1 MRGLVARTRDPIGER
16 FLREVNKRAVSR
28 CGDSAFIFVSLL
40 VSSGHH
46 VPSSVK
52 LLREGEGRE
61 TRPPNR
67 EYPRAEN

>member
-16 FLREVNKRAVSR
+16 FLREVNKRAV
-28 CGDSAFIFVSLL
+28 GDSAFIFVSLL

-61 TRPPNR
+61 T
-67 EYPRAEN
+67 E

>member
-16 FLREVNKRAVSR
+16 FLREVNKRAV
-28 CGDSAFIFVSLL
+28 GDSAFIFVSLL
-40 VSSGHH
+40 VSSDHH

-61 TRPPNR
+61 TKPPNR

>member
-1 MRGLVARTRDPIGER
+1 MRRLVARTRDPIGER
-16 FLREVNKRAVSR
+16 FLREVNKRAV
-28 CGDSAFIFVSLL
+28 GDSAFIFVSLL

-61 TRPPNR
+61 TKPPNR

>member
-16 FLREVNKRAVSR
+16 FLREVNKRAV
-28 CGDSAFIFVSLL
+28 GDSAFIFVSLL

-52 LLREGEGRE
+52 LLREGEGRG
-61 TRPPNR
+61 TKPPNR

>member
-16 FLREVNKRAVSR
+16 FLREVNKRAV
-28 CGDSAFIFVSLL
+28 GDSAFIFVSLL
-40 VSSGHH
+40 VSSGHR

-52 LLREGEGRE
+52 LLREGEGRG
-61 TRPPNR
+61 TKPPNR

>member
-16 FLREVNKRAVSR
+16 FLREVNKRAVR
-28 CGDSAFIFVSLL
+28 DSAFIFVSLL

-61 TRPPNR
+61 TKPPNR

>member
-16 FLREVNKRAVSR
+16 FLREVNKRAV
-28 CGDSAFIFVSLL
+28 GDSAFIFVSLL
-40 VSSGHH
+40 VSSGHR

-61 TRPPNR
+61 TKPPNR

>member
-16 FLREVNKRAVSR
+16 FLREVNKRAV
-28 CGDSAFIFVSLL
+28 GDSAFIFVSLL

-61 TRPPNR
+61 TKPPNR

>member
-16 FLREVNKRAVSR
+16 FLREVNKRAV
-28 CGDSAFIFVSLL
+28 GDSAFIFVSLL

-52 LLREGEGRE
+52 LLWEGEGRG
-61 TRPPNR
+61 TKPPNR